1 MVTLYRIYDIDTG
14 EMIANGMDANQAHE
28 MLQLYQLQYPECR
41 FEIESYQQSSV
52 KPGFGRDPDLH

>member
-1 MVTLYRIYDIDTG
+1 MVTLYRIYDIDTD